1 MKQERHGEE
10 MTFSYQF
17 DPCRLQQDPERQK
30 TLMNKAVT
38 RGGGVLGVK
47 TPPPPPKLF
56 AFF

>member
-38 RGGGVLGVK
+38 RGGVFWVLK
-47 TPPPPPKLF
+47 HPPPPKLF